1 MKTKKAMDIKEF
13 TGWKGGEFTMDE
25 STPVWVANA
34 GNSGNTGLP
43 MCKNWQHYCSIEKQK
58 LTWYSSD
65 YFITISLHIGKP
77 NVVGS

>member
-34 GNSGNTGLP
+34 GNSGNTGIIDVVDDGWRIIL
-43 MCKNWQHYCSIEKQK
+43 MTAYCE
-58 LTWYSSD
+58 
-65 YFITISLHIGKP
+65 F
-77 NVVGS
+77 